1 LESLRMTSRLSSTPI
16 VVSCLIAALGCSA
29 GGSRGSTAAHGGGSG
44 LVGNGSGGSGV
55 SLNVNSGPVTG
66 RDPSDTRDLPV
77 RKKVCAADG
86 SNCTC
91 LRLGLLGTL
100 ESAAAKNDTQP
111 FVDWLNANT
120 DGTATVTRVS
130 TKPTIDATFLASYD
144 ILLVA
149 NVNTWSFS
157 DAEKAA
163 VKTWSET
170 TGGGIVSLTGF
181 LSTPSEPA
189 ATSQLISFAGLAY
202 APPETSLGGP
212 TGGQPVPVYYK
223 GGSVNMKDCL
233 SGRNNYDPL
242 TTAPIRFTPQT
253 GSMAKLTLGLD
264 YVGAFDGWTVTA
276 PAAGASV
283 IATDPV
289 TGGNMAVAYDTGKG
303 RIFAY
308 GDEWVI
314 LKNQWL
320 PDGLPPNTQ
329 MDAGNH
335 CWLPA
340 TAAAPGML
348 LTVQQIYQ
356 TKQFWYDAI
365 NWVAP
370 PNECNFVV
378 TDPDVIPVK

>member
-1 LESLRMTSRLSSTPI
+1 MTSRFSSTLL
-16 VVSCLIAALGCSA
+16 VTLGLMAALGCSA
-29 GGSRGSTAAHGGGSG
+29 GGSTGSTAHPGLGGG
-44 LVGNGSGGSGV
+44 VNNGSGGSGTD
-55 SLNVNSGPVTG
+55 LNVNGGPVTG
-66 RDPSDTRDLPV
+66 RDPTDTRDLPV
-77 RKKVCAADG
+77 RQKTCAADG
-86 SNCTC
+86 VTCTC
-91 LRLGLLGTL
+91 LRLALLGTL
-100 ESAAAKNDTQP
+100 ESAAVKNDTQP
-111 FVDWLNANT
+111 FVDWLNTNS

-130 TKPTIDATFLASYD
+130 TKPNVDAAFLANYD

-163 VKTWSET
+163 VRTWSET

-181 LSTPSEPA
+181 VSTPAEPA
-189 ATSQLISFAGLAY
+189 ATSQLISFAGLGY
-202 APPETSLGGP
+202 AMPETSLGGP

-223 GGSVNMKDCL
+223 GGTVNMKDCL

-242 TTAPIRFTPQT
+242 TTAPIKFTQQM

-276 PAAGASV
+276 PAAGATV
-283 IATDPV
+283 LATDPV

-303 RIFAY
+303 RIFTY

-320 PDGLPPNTQ
+320 PDGAPPNMQ
-329 MDAGNH
+329 MDASNH
-335 CWLPA
+335 CWLA
-340 TAAAPGML
+340 STASPPGTL

-370 PNECNFVV
+370 PNECSFVV
-378 TDPDVIPVK
+378 NDIDVIPVK